1 MPPNMHSNKLKDP
14 NKIYPAFILFQF
26 LLQKC
31 EVEKS
36 SKQFRAVFK
45 WFHGRVASQVMI
57 YIIITPGIVNR
68 TFENRTQSNTRLSV
82 SSISERIKFNRTN
95 RTKSNSIHLIV
106 FDWVRF
112 KMDCLWLALPIQSKS
127 KSSPSKQ
134 VFLIYSITETIYKL
148 CTAVREQNR
157 TGENKALITPAG
169 VLWNYYTLSY
179 LANLQLWQ
187 DNSKDYSRVAIRNA
201 RPFSP
206 IFLKTSPSLMSKRHS
221 W

>member
-1 MPPNMHSNKLKDP
+1 MADHRNLYFLISTLYCQMPPNIHSNKLKDP

-82 SSISERIKFNRTN
+82 SSISEQIEFNRTN
-95 RTKSNSIHLIV
+95 RTQSIWLCFIELGLKWIV
-106 FDWVRF
+106 FDWLYLYKASPKQAHQSRF
-112 KMDCLWLALPIQSKS
+112 FKFIQ
-127 KSSPSKQ
+127 
-134 VFLIYSITETIYKL
+134 
-148 CTAVREQNR
+148 
-157 TGENKALITPAG
+157 
-169 VLWNYYTLSY
+169 
-179 LANLQLWQ
+179 
-187 DNSKDYSRVAIRNA
+187 
-201 RPFSP
+201 
-206 IFLKTSPSLMSKRHS
+206 
-221 W
+221 